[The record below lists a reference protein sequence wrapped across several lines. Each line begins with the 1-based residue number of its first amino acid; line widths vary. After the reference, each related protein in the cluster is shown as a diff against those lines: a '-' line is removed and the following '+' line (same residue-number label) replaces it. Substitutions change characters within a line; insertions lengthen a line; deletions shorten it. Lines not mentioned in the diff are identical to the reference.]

1 MLTIVRV
8 VVVGSRAALLVY
20 EKSPW
25 HNPMKPKWIHGKQGC
40 IMASQNEWDRVREAM
55 LLAIVAAML
64 HAYAGTALARAVR
77 GKSALSRSPTEQEIL
92 SWIYFWSTHARHKP
106 LYQKRAPPF
115 SWPVT
120 TT

>member
-1 MLTIVRV
+1 M
-8 VVVGSRAALLVY
+8 
-20 EKSPW
+20 
-25 HNPMKPKWIHGKQGC
+25 GKA
-40 IMASQNEWDRVREAM
+40 I

-64 HAYAGTALARAVR
+64 LAYAGTALAQTAVG
-77 GKSALSRSPTEQEIL
+77 GKSALSRSPAKQEIL

>member
-1 MLTIVRV
+1 M
-8 VVVGSRAALLVY
+8 
-20 EKSPW
+20 
-25 HNPMKPKWIHGKQGC
+25 GKA
-40 IMASQNEWDRVREAM
+40 I

-64 HAYAGTALARAVR
+64 LAYAGAALAQTAVG
-77 GKSALSRSPTEQEIL
+77 GKSASLRSPAKREAPFWT
-92 SWIYFWSTHARHKP
+92 YFWSTHAAHRP